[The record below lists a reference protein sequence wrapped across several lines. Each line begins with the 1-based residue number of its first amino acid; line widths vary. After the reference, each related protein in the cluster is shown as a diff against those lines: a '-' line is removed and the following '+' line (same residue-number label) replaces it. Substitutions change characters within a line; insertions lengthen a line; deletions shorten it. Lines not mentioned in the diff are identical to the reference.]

1 MAINGLAVFFPSG
14 PFFLPVYRCFDVV
27 FSLSLHP
34 ARHGKD
40 ARARVSGDGW
50 GQRSGLSKVVA
61 STGCEKFSLV
71 LVNKALVPDRVRFD
85 KCMQ

>member
-14 PFFLPVYRCFDVV
+14 LFFYQFIDALMWFFLSP
-27 FSLSLHP
+27 SIPL
-34 ARHGKD
+34 AMEKT
-40 ARARVSGDGW
+40 RARVSGDGW